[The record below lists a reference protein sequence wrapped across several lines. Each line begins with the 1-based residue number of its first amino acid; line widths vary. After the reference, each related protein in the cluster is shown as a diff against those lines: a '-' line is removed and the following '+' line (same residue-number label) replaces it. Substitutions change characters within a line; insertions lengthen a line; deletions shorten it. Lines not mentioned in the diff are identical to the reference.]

1 MNMKTIPVYDF
12 PKGKLLPKFEVM
24 PWNKDVSAYDATL
37 PHRHNYYEM
46 LIFLKGKGSHEIDFT
61 TYTFKPHSLHF
72 VASNGVHLVKR
83 EQGSEGFS
91 ILFTQEFLPSQ
102 YSLHDFSF
110 YKANTL
116 PVLNLSR
123 REYITL
129 KPLLDELKSEY
140 FSDNKLKRE
149 ALASLFHFFLV
160 KVQRLYEQKAGAVI
174 APVKN
179 DFVAKMEALIEAN
192 FAKHWRAGDYAREM
206 NVSVANMTALCKQ
219 HFSKNTEKLVQ
230 ERLLL
235 EIKRQL
241 VYSDKP
247 VKEICYELNF
257 EDPAYFIRFF
267 RKNTGNTP
275 LNYRNALKH

>member
-1 MNMKTIPVYDF
+1 MKTIPVHDF
-12 PKGKLLPKFEVM
+12 PKGQLLPKFEVM
-24 PWNKDVSAYDATL
+24 PWNRDVSAYDATL
-37 PHRHNYYEM
+37 PHRHNYFEILVFM
-46 LIFLKGKGSHEIDFT
+46 KGKGSHEIDFT
-61 TYTFKPHSLHF
+61 TYAFKPLSFHF
-72 VASNGVHLVKR
+72 VASSGVHLVKR

-91 ILFTQEFLPSQ
+91 ILFTQEFLPPAC
-102 YSLHDFSF
+102 SLHDFSF
-110 YKANTL
+110 YKANAV
-116 PVLNLSR
+116 PVLNLSKADFAV
-123 REYITL
+123 L
-129 KPLLDELKSEY
+129 KPLLDELKNEY

-160 KVQRLYEQKAGAVI
+160 KVQRLYEHKAGAI
-174 APVKN
+174 ATPVKN
-179 DFVAKMEALIEAN
+179 YFVAKMEALIEAS

-206 NVSVANMTALCKQ
+206 NMSVANMTALCKQ

-235 EIKRQL
+235 EIKRLL

-267 RKNTGNTP
+267 RKNTGATP
-275 LNYRNALKH
+275 LNYRNAVKH